1 MTSRPALSAVLALV
15 AAALAAGCADTPPAA
30 PSYVVSTLQPTRG
43 STAAG
48 TVWLSQEGPQVL
60 VRGRVTGLTPNQEHG
75 FHVHEKGD
83 CSSGDG
89 MSAGGHL
96 NPTGKPH
103 GPPTGE
109 HHAGDL
115 PSVKADATGT
125 ATVRTRVTGTLLGGG
140 AADIAG
146 KALVVHAAPDDYAT
160 QPTGNS
166 GARIAC
172 GVIGRAAGR
181 DASGNAIPAP
191 EEL

>member
-1 MTSRPALSAVLALV
+1 MTSHAALLTVLALF
-15 AAALAAGCADTPPAA
+15 AAALAAGCETAPPTPT
-30 PSYVVSTLQPTRG
+30 YVVATLAPTRG
-43 STAAG
+43 NSAAG
-48 TVWLSQEGPQVL
+48 TVWFSQEGPQVL
-60 VRGRVTGLTPNQEHG
+60 VRGRITGLAPNSEHG

-89 MSAGGHL
+89 MSSGGHL
-96 NPTGKPH
+96 NPNGKPH

-115 PSVKADATGT
+115 PAIKADATGT
-125 ATVRTRVTGTLLGGG
+125 ATVRERVTGTLLGAG

-146 KALVVHAAPDDYAT
+146 KALIVHAEADDYTT

-172 GVIGRAAGR
+172 GVIGIAAGR
-181 DASGNAIPAP
+181 DASGNAVMIPKD
-191 EEL
+191 L

>member
-1 MTSRPALSAVLALV
+1 MTSRPALPAVLALF
-15 AAALAAGCADTPPAA
+15 AAALAAGCASMTSSRSD
-30 PSYVVSTLQPTRG
+30 YVVATLLPTIG
-43 STAAG
+43 NSAAG
-48 TVWLSQEGPQVL
+48 TVWLSQEGEQVFL
-60 VRGRVTGLTPNQEHG
+60 RGRIIGLTPNQEHG

-96 NPTGKPH
+96 NPDGKRH

-115 PSVKADATGT
+115 PSIKADASGA
-125 ATVRTRVTGTLLGGG
+125 ATVSMRVNGTLLGSG
-140 AADIAG
+140 AADLAG
-146 KALVVHAAPDDYAT
+146 KGLIVHAAPDDYTT

-172 GVIGRAAGR
+172 GVIGIAAGR
-181 DASGNAIPAP
+181 DASGNAIPIP
-191 EEL
+191 KDL